1 MSLENGHGPIIH
13 CATIYIC
20 VTRVLSF
27 AKYIYIYIYIYNMYI
42 YINIYIYIYKNNDVV
57 SSNLVRKSA
66 R

>member
-27 AKYIYIYIYIYNMYI
+27 AKYIYIYNMYI
-42 YINIYIYIYKNNDVV
+42 YKYIYIYICIYKNNDVV